1 MISGDEI
8 RSARERAHLTQQQ
21 LGALVGVTFR
31 TVGNWER
38 GETIPRNR
46 EAAIRSALVD
56 YFDDAAP
63 VTLRVA
69 ADAELLAEI
78 ARRFGRLTS
87 DTPASPPTESTDSEA
102 PLRGPHSHTRSGA
115 KRSTRTRRGGGTA
128 GSTTL

>member
-1 MISGDEI
+1 MISGGEI

-78 ARRFGRLTS
+78 ARRFGRPTS
-87 DTPASPPTESTDSEA
+87 ATVGATAKVTDVKAEPVTSPKLKRAADPQRSRA
-102 PLRGPHSHTRSGA
+102 P
-115 KRSTRTRRGGGTA
+115 RRQG
-128 GSTTL
+128 

>member
-21 LGALVGVTFR
+21 LGASVGVTFR

-46 EAAIRSALVD
+46 EAAIRSALAD

-87 DTPASPPTESTDSEA
+87 AAVAPTAEPTDLPAIASGKSPPETPQPSAT
-102 PLRGPHSHTRSGA
+102 PQRQ
-115 KRSTRTRRGGGTA
+115 
-128 GSTTL
+128 